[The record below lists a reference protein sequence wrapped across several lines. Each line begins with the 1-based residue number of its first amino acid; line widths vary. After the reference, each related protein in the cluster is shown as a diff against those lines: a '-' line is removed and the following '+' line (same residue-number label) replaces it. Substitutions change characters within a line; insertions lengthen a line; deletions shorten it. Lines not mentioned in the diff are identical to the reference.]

1 MFEVSIAGERL
12 KSLQQTMRQGKPLK
26 AIGDKWELSD
36 LLAIG
41 ALAIHQA
48 YASRQ
53 LTRDSELSRSEQDDA
68 EEHFAEQDIR
78 EVHGAIGEI
87 FSKLPQAI
95 AAKPPAGI
103 RFNIDWA
110 EEVEE
115 PTITDF

>member
-12 KSLQQTMRQGKPLK
+12 KSLQQALQQGKPLK

-53 LTRDSELSRSEQDDA
+53 LTRESELSGSEEKDA
-68 EEHFAEQDIR
+68 EDNFAEQDIR

-103 RFNIDWA
+103 RFSIDWP
-110 EEVEE
+110 EEVDE
-115 PTITDF
+115 PTITDL